1 MLECLWMVGSGTVV
15 NVVKAQMRAS
25 NFDVNQSQRGK
36 AALQSTNRPIWSH
49 TCKLL
54 NITAH
59 PMKIYEDPPYLLM
72 LCTEAYLG
80 KSTLGSAL
88 ICVLCSKV
96 FIKLHVWGV
105 TWVYP
110 PVRDLVCI
118 QFFLVALLSLI
129 SSFLGS
135 FYWLNLQILIFEPSL
150 KWAELNKIFWSSIF
164 IFNHILN

>member
-1 MLECLWMVGSGTVV
+1 MLECLWMVGRGIVV
-15 NVVKAQMRAS
+15 NVVRAQMRAS
-25 NFDVNQSQRGK
+25 NFDVNQSQRGENNTTVYK
-36 AALQSTNRPIWSH
+36 QTHLVPHLQVVKYYSRP
-49 TCKLL
+49 
-54 NITAH
+54 
-59 PMKIYEDPPYLLM
+59 IYEDPPYLLM

-96 FIKLHVWGV
+96 FIKLHVWGT

-118 QFFLVALLSLI
+118 QFFLVTLLSLI
-129 SSFLGS
+129 SSFLWS
-135 FYWLNLQILIFEPSL
+135 LYWLNLQILIFEPSL
-150 KWAELNKIFWSSIF
+150 MWAELNENVWSSIF